1 MPIERF
7 VYSAIKPV
15 IVGPKKKPA
24 IPITPTRDIATA
36 GAIPGVLLAAK
47 INAGN
52 IGPIPRPAAIK
63 PIFTIISAGIGY
75 ASDIGIEIASAAPQ
89 ILQPMYP
96 PSFTKR
102 AGPK

>member
-52 IGPIPRPAAIK
+52 IGPMPRPAAMK
-63 PIFTIISAGIGY
+63 PIFTIISAGIG
-75 ASDIGIEIASAAPQ
+75 
-89 ILQPMYP
+89 
-96 PSFTKR
+96 
-102 AGPK
+102 